1 MKIIIA
7 GASGFIGQALVAKL
21 TSAGHIIQT
30 LSRTQA
36 PGMGRLVW
44 DDEAGWRRAVEQA
57 DAVINLC
64 GASVAAQRWTEAYRD
79 EILYSRV
86 EPTRKLA
93 SARPKV
99 LVNASAVGF
108 YGDHGDAEITEES
121 SPVPDYFTHV
131 CTRWEEATEAAVA
144 SGGRV
149 VFLRI
154 GQVFARGGGVI
165 ESMVNPP
172 QVPFSPWKLGL
183 GGPLGNGRQWVPWVH
198 RDDVLGLFSLAL
210 ETPTLSGPLNAVAP
224 NPVTAQQLAEALGE
238 ALGKP
243 ARFPVPLFALRA
255 LVGEF
260 AEYLV
265 ASQRVLPKRALSL
278 GYTFRWPTLTEAL
291 ADVLQA
297 PVPSA

>member
-1 MKIIIA
+1 MKIVIA
-7 GASGFIGQALVAKL
+7 GASGFIGQALVAHL
-21 TSAGHIIQT
+21 LSGGHTIQT
-30 LSRTQA
+30 LSRTPASGQD
-36 PGMGRLVW
+36 RLIW
-44 DDEAGWRRAVEQA
+44 DDEAAWRSAVEQA

-64 GASVAAQRWTEAYRD
+64 GASVAAKRWSDEYRD

-93 SARPKV
+93 SARPKI

-108 YGDHGDAEITEES
+108 YGDHGNAEITEES

-131 CTRWEEATEAAVA
+131 CTRWEEATEAAVT
-144 SGGRV
+144 SGARV

-198 RDDVLGLFSLAL
+198 RDDVLGLLTLAL
-210 ETPTLSGPLNAVAP
+210 ETPTLSGPLNAVSP
-224 NPVTAQQLAEALGE
+224 HPVTAQQLADALGE

-260 AEYLV
+260 ADYLV
-265 ASQRVLPKRALSL
+265 ASQRVLPKRALTL
-278 GYTFRWPTLTEAL
+278 GYSFRWPSLSEAL
-291 ADVLQA
+291 ADVLL
-297 PVPSA
+297 P

>member
-7 GASGFIGQALVAKL
+7 GASGFIGQALTESL
-21 TSAGHIIQT
+21 TAAGHTVQT
-30 LSRTQA
+30 LSRTARANQLA
-36 PGMGRLVW
+36 W
-44 DDEAGWRRAVEQA
+44 DDETVWRDAVAQA

-64 GASVAAQRWTEAYRD
+64 GASVAAKRWSEAYRE
-79 EILYSRV
+79 EILYSRI

-99 LVNASAVGF
+99 LVNASAVGL
-108 YGDHGDAEITEES
+108 YGDHGDDEITEES
-121 SPVPDYFTHV
+121 FPVPDYFTHV
-131 CTRWEEATEAAVA
+131 CARWEEATQEAVK

-165 ESMVNPP
+165 ETMVNPP
-172 QVPFSPWKLGL
+172 QVPFSPWKWGL
-183 GGPLGNGRQWVPWVH
+183 GGPLGSGRQWVPWIH
-198 RDDVLGLFSLAL
+198 RDDVLGLISWAL
-210 ETPTLSGPLNAVAP
+210 ETESVTGPLNVVSP
-224 NPVTAQQLAEALGE
+224 RPVTARQLADAIGK

-243 ARFPVPLFALRA
+243 ARFSVPLFALKA

-265 ASQRVLPKRALSL
+265 ASQRVMPTKALAL
-278 GYTFRWPTLTEAL
+278 GYKFRWPSLAEAL
-291 ADVLQA
+291 ADVVQ
-297 PVPSA
+297 

>member
-1 MKIIIA
+1 MKILIA
-7 GASGFIGQALVAKL
+7 GASGFIGQPLLESLAAV
-21 TSAGHIIQT
+21 GHTVQT
-30 LSRTQA
+30 LSRTARANQ
-36 PGMGRLVW
+36 LSW
-44 DDEAGWRRAVEQA
+44 DDETAWRDAVAQS

-64 GASVAAQRWTEAYRD
+64 GASVAAQRWSETYRD

-99 LVNASAVGF
+99 LLNASAVGF
-108 YGDHGDAEITEES
+108 YGDHGDNEITEES
-121 SPVPDYFTHV
+121 VPVPDYFTHV
-131 CTRWEEATEAAVA
+131 CARWEEATQEAVK

-183 GGPLGNGRQWVPWVH
+183 GGPLGNGRQWVPWIH
-198 RDDVLGLFSLAL
+198 RDDVLGLFALAL
-210 ETPTLSGPLNAVAP
+210 ENPMVSGPLNAVSP
-224 NPVTAQQLAEALGE
+224 NPVTAQALADALGA

-260 AEYLV
+260 ADYLV
-265 ASQRVLPKRALSL
+265 ASQRVVPTKALAL
-278 GYTFRWPTLTEAL
+278 GYTFRWPTLPEAL
-291 ADVLQA
+291 ADVVQ
-297 PVPSA
+297 